1 MTSLI
6 LIFVDLLIAMVIPST
21 IVLGLT
27 YINRN
32 TKKILV
38 NNYGF
43 NSQVYFGFLGIIVHE
58 TSHMLAALLFG
69 HQIVEFKPLVLPKNV
84 ARNGGALGYVNQR
97 WNTNSTYQ
105 NIGNL
110 FIGTAP
116 IWGCTFVLY
125 LLTKLTMPNLYQFIL
140 KLEKAMATMNLDS
153 IRSVI
158 SNMNLFNNID
168 GISLLISV
176 FGLILMTNIV
186 IGGFD
191 LSSNELNNALGAFIA
206 FYIFFT
212 VILSALVFFG
222 FGVQV
227 NNFLVKLMATF
238 VSIMGLSIFLSLLI
252 NLILRFFNFLSR
264 FRD

>member
-1 MTSLI
+1 MASLI
-6 LIFVDLLIAMVIPST
+6 LIFVDLLIAMVIPSA

-27 YINRN
+27 FINHS
-32 TKKILV
+32 TKKLLTE
-38 NNYGF
+38 NYGF
-43 NSQVYFGFLGIIVHE
+43 SSQVYFGFLGIIVHE
-58 TSHMLAALLFG
+58 TSHMLMAVLFG
-69 HQIVEFKPLVLPKNV
+69 HQIIEFKPLILPKNV
-84 ARNGGALGYVNQR
+84 ARNGGALGYVSQR

-125 LLTKLTMPNLYQFIL
+125 LLTKLTMPNLYQTII
-140 KLEKAMATMNLDS
+140 KLEKAMATMNLTTV
-153 IRSVI
+153 RSVLRNI
-158 SNMNLFNNID
+158 NLFSNTNFTAVI
-168 GISLLISV
+168 ISIIGLLV
-176 FGLILMTNIV
+176 MTNIV

-191 LSSNELNNALGAFIA
+191 LSSNDLKNAFGAFIA

-222 FGVQV
+222 LGEQV
-227 NNFLVKLMATF
+227 NR
-238 VSIMGLSIFLSLLI
+238 LLI
-252 NLILRFFNFLSR
+252 NLMAMFVSLMVLSVFLSVLVNIMLRFFNFLSR

>member
-1 MTSLI
+1 MASLI
-6 LIFVDLLIAMVIPST
+6 LIFIDLLIAMVIPSI

-27 YINRN
+27 YINRH
-32 TKKILV
+32 TKKLLV

-43 NSQVYFGFLGIIVHE
+43 KSQVYFGFLGIIVHE
-58 TSHMLAALLFG
+58 TSHMLMAVLFG

-97 WNTNSTYQ
+97 WNTYSTYQ

-125 LLTKLTMPNLYQFIL
+125 LLTKLTMPNLYRFIL
-140 KLEKAMATMNLDS
+140 RLEKAMATMDIGT
-153 IRSVI
+153 IRAVFR
-158 SNMNLFNNID
+158 NMNLFSNITCASLV
-168 GISLLISV
+168 ISIL
-176 FGLILMTNIV
+176 GLVLMTNIV

-191 LSSNELNNALGAFIA
+191 LSSNDLKNALGAFIA

-212 VILSALVFFG
+212 IILSTLVFFG
-222 FGVQV
+222 FGAQI
-227 NNFLVKLMATF
+227 NSLLIKLMATF
-238 VSIMGLSIFLSLLI
+238 VSIMGLSVFLSLLV
-252 NLILRFFNFLSR
+252 NLILRFFNFSSR

>member
-1 MTSLI
+1 
-6 LIFVDLLIAMVIPST
+6 
-21 IVLGLT
+21 
-27 YINRN
+27 
-32 TKKILV
+32 
-38 NNYGF
+38 
-43 NSQVYFGFLGIIVHE
+43 
-58 TSHMLAALLFG
+58 MLAALLFG

-191 LSSNELNNALGAFIA
+191 LSSNDLKNALGAFIA